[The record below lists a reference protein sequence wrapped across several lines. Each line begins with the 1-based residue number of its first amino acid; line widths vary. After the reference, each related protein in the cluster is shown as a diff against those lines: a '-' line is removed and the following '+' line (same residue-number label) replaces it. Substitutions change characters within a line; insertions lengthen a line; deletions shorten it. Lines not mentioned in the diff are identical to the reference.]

1 MIKEWIAMKTAQELF
16 QERTERLKKV
26 ITLEKADRTPVIL
39 TADAFH
45 AYHMGVKL
53 SDFCLNIKTS
63 HESMYKSIQRLG
75 DVDGTNG
82 VFGGAKL
89 FPLMFYTKIKLP
101 GRELPDNTLWQL
113 DEKEMMTVE
122 DYDTIL
128 AKGWSAFSQ
137 DYLVNRLNIPVAE
150 MLDELAELPK
160 MIKNFEDAGY
170 LVYSRKAAITVNEYL
185 SGGRSMAKFM
195 RDLFKMP
202 DKVEAVLDVILE
214 DALVK
219 FREYIRENKPLAVF
233 ISPARGASEFYSP
246 KIWERFV
253 WKYLKATVETIIEE
267 GAFANIHIDGNWE
280 RDLNYFR
287 SLPKAKCIFE
297 SDSVTNIYKIKE
309 VLGDH
314 MCIKGDVP
322 AALLTLG
329 TPDEVYKYCTK
340 LIQDMGAGFIL
351 ASGCTVPP
359 NAKLEN
365 VKAMIA
371 AATGK

>member
-1 MIKEWIAMKTAQELF
+1 MKPAAELL
-16 QERTERLKKV
+16 QERTERLKKA
-26 ITLEKADRTPVIL
+26 IALEKTDRPPIIL

-45 AYHMGVKL
+45 ANQMGVKL
-53 SDFCLNIKTS
+53 SDFCLHVNVS
-63 HESMYKSIQRLG
+63 HETMFKSIQRLG
-75 DVDGTNG
+75 DVDGTNAA
-82 VFGGAKL
+82 FSAAKL
-89 FPLMFYTKIKLP
+89 FPLQFFTKMKLP
-101 GRELPDNTLWQL
+101 GRELPDHTLWQL
-113 DEKEMMTVE
+113 DEQEMMTVE

-128 AKGWSAFSQ
+128 DKGWEAFSQ
-137 DYLVNRLNIPVAE
+137 DYLANRLNLPVAA
-150 MLDELAELPK
+150 MLAEVAAMPQ
-160 MIKNFEDAGY
+160 MIKRFEDAGY
-170 LVYSRKAAITVNEYL
+170 LVYSRKQGLTVNEYL

-202 DKVEAVLDVILE
+202 DKVEAVLDVILAGQVA
-214 DALVK
+214 DYRQYV
-219 FREYIRENKPLAVF
+219 RENKPLVVF

-246 KIWERFV
+246 KIWEKFV
-253 WKYLKATVETIIEE
+253 WKYLQAIVEAIVEE
-267 GAFANIHIDGNWE
+267 GAFVDIHIDGNWE
-280 RDLNYFR
+280 RDLTYFR

-329 TPDEVYKYCTK
+329 TPDEVYNYCTK
-340 LIQDMGAGFIL
+340 LINDMGSGFIL

>member
-1 MIKEWIAMKTAQELF
+1 MKTASELF
-16 QERTERLKKV
+16 QERTERLKKA
-26 ITLEKADRTPVIL
+26 ITLEKTDRTPIIL

-45 AYHMGVKL
+45 ANQMGVKL
-53 SDFCLNIKTS
+53 SDFCLNVKTS
-63 HESMYKSIQRLG
+63 HETMFQSIQRLG
-75 DVDGTNG
+75 DLDGTNAA
-82 VFGGAKL
+82 FSGAKL
-89 FPLMFYTKIKLP
+89 FPLMFYTKMKLP
-101 GRELPDNTLWQL
+101 GRDLSEDTIWQL
-113 DEKEMMTVE
+113 DEKENMTID

-128 AKGWSAFSQ
+128 DKGWQAFSQ
-137 DYLVNRLNIPVAE
+137 DYLVNRLNIPVSA
-150 MLDELAELPK
+150 MLEEVAELPQ
-160 MIKNFEDAGY
+160 MIRRFEDAGY
-170 LVYSRKAAITVNEYL
+170 LVYSRKQGITVNEYL

-195 RDLFKMP
+195 KDLFKMP
-202 DKVEAVLDVILE
+202 DKVEAVLDIILE
-214 DALVK
+214 GQVA
-219 FREYIRENKPLAVF
+219 EYRQYVRKHKPLVVF

-246 KIWERFV
+246 KLWQRFV
-253 WKYLKATVETIIEE
+253 WKYLKAVVDAIVEE
-267 GAFANIHIDGNWE
+267 GAFVDIHIDGNWE
-280 RDLNYFR
+280 RDLEFFR

-297 SDSVTNIYKIKE
+297 SDSATNIYKIKE

-329 TPDEVYKYCTK
+329 TPDDVYNYCIK
-340 LIQDMGAGFIL
+340 LIKDMGSGFIL